1 MQAVRVVRHARPTEA
16 VEVQE
21 TDVPEVAPGTVLVKV
36 AAASVNFGDIAR
48 SYGRLASVMAEPPY
62 TLGMD
67 ACGVVEEAGP
77 GGEHLVGKR
86 VVAITQMAMGGMAE
100 YALAPITSVFDAPD
114 ALDDAE
120 GAAFL
125 LPFHTTYLAL
135 HPRAGL
141 KAGETVLVTA
151 GASALGTAAVQLAKA
166 AGARVIA
173 MAGGAQKLEV
183 CRDLGADV
191 LIDHSSEDI
200 FEQVMDATEDRG
212 AQVVL
217 DLVGGD
223 GTEQLWTC
231 VAYGGRY
238 LPVGFNDDPESG
250 MTGRP
255 LRRVSMGNFSVVGVV
270 LSYAPESRLMRQFGV
285 VPNPPELGTQVHAAL
300 SELVGT
306 GRIRPHIG
314 RRIAP
319 KEVPAALEDHEAR
332 RTVGRTVVMFD
343 GSAG

>member
-1 MQAVRVVRHARPTEA
+1 MRAVRVVRHARPTEA

-21 TDVPEVAPGTVLVKV
+21 IDVPEVAPGTVLIKV

-67 ACGVVEEAGP
+67 ACGVVEAAAP
-77 GGEHLVGKR
+77 GGEHLVGRR
-86 VVAITQMAMGGMAE
+86 VVAITQMAMGGLAE
-100 YALAPITSVFDAPD
+100 YALAPVGSVFDAPEG
-114 ALDDAE
+114 LDDAE
-120 GAAFL
+120 GAAFI

-135 HPRAGL
+135 HPRGRL
-141 KAGETVLVTA
+141 TAGETVMVTA
-151 GASALGTAAVQLAKA
+151 GASALGTAAIQLAKA
-166 AGARVIA
+166 AGAEVIA
-173 MAGGAQKLEV
+173 VAGEPAKLEL

-191 LIDHSSEDI
+191 LIDHHDDV
-200 FEQVMDATEDRG
+200 FERVMDATGEKG

-223 GTEQLWTC
+223 LTEKLWTC

-255 LRRVSMGNFSVVGVV
+255 LRRVSMGNFSVVGVI
-270 LSYAPESRLMRQFGV
+270 LSYAPESKLMRQFGV
-285 VPNPPELGTQVHAAL
+285 VPNPPELGVEIHSAL
-300 SELVGT
+300 CDLVRS

-314 RRIAP
+314 RRIGPDQVA
-319 KEVPAALEDHEAR
+319 AALEDHEAR
-332 RTVGRTVVMFD
+332 RTSGRTVVMFD